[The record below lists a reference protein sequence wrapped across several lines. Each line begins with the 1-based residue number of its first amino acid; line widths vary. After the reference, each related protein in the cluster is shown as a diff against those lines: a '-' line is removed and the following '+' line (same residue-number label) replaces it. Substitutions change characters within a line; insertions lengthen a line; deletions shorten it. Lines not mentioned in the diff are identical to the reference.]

1 MPRRGLGLERWQQR
15 PDRQADIADKTKV
28 ELATPA
34 QILRP
39 DVDLRDLA
47 VGREKLLVGKIGSQH
62 QQHVAVATGTG
73 WRLYWRRMLPCTVGG
88 RRMTTEIPH
97 VSHHSPAMR
106 CSERCANF
114 KTRAALCNG
123 SSKSPTRAMSFSR
136 FTNVCSS

>member
-1 MPRRGLGLERWQQR
+1 MNIETDLIVVDQALACLLIVRDRIVEMPRLGLGLEQWQQR

-62 QQHVAVATGTG
+62 QQHVAGVH
-73 WRLYWRRMLPCTVGG
+73 RRVT
-88 RRMTTEIPH
+88 RRE
-97 VSHHSPAMR
+97 
-106 CSERCANF
+106 ANWF
-114 KTRAALCNG
+114 DMCPSYIEAQ
-123 SSKSPTRAMSFSR
+123 
-136 FTNVCSS
+136 